1 MPVFNTVVQPFTSI
15 MNATLRDERLSLKA
29 HGLLGYMLSMSGEWQ
44 FYTAEIAKHFPDGEK
59 AIRSAV
65 NELIAA
71 GYVVK
76 QQPRVSGGRMGE
88 TVWNVYGVPDA
99 QNRHAVKSLAPQHS
113 ENANA
118 DITALS
124 PDSQNRHA
132 VKSPVSQRSENV
144 NADTTALSPDA
155 QNRHAVKSPVP
166 QRSKKTN
173 VDMKAFSPDAG
184 LRHAVKGRLRKNN
197 SKNNQKELTTRNNK
211 VVADYDD
218 DNQEPK
224 EKASSVVVK
233 GQVTESHSFHQ
244 VTQFWQEQGFGA
256 LAPLTADK
264 LRNWRDDFQAIGSSS
279 DDAAALLILGM
290 ETAIDA
296 GHTNYGYLN
305 GILHN
310 WESKRLTNVAAVK
323 ASEQQRAASQSSPA
337 RGHNRPTDLRSEVY
351 HDSDWDAIDARYA
364 AEDAAKAKQTGGE
377 AHG

>member
-1 MPVFNTVVQPFTSI
+1 MLRIRHSQNVKRATFAPNYGNPWTPELDRQLMVLNQTEPDKVIAERLGRTINSIWRVVRKFEINGRRPTMPVFNTVVQPFTSI

-173 VDMKAFSPDAG
+173 VDMKAFSPDAVYG
-184 LRHAVKGRLRKNN
+184 TPLR
-197 SKNNQKELTTRNNK
+197 
-211 VVADYDD
+211 AD
-218 DNQEPK
+218 
-224 EKASSVVVK
+224 
-233 GQVTESHSFHQ
+233 
-244 VTQFWQEQGFGA
+244 
-256 LAPLTADK
+256 
-264 LRNWRDDFQAIGSSS
+264 
-279 DDAAALLILGM
+279 
-290 ETAIDA
+290 
-296 GHTNYGYLN
+296 
-305 GILHN
+305 
-310 WESKRLTNVAAVK
+310 
-323 ASEQQRAASQSSPA
+323 
-337 RGHNRPTDLRSEVY
+337 
-351 HDSDWDAIDARYA
+351 
-364 AEDAAKAKQTGGE
+364 
-377 AHG
+377 